1 MTSTTHTLRAKAF
14 IFDLDG
20 TLIDT
25 TPLVEKYWREFARE
39 HNLDPEKI
47 LATSHGR
54 RSIDTIAEW
63 VPHKATIEYA
73 TECERKLADNSEG
86 VSLLPGAEA
95 LLQKV
100 PAGKFGICTGGMR
113 YMVESRFRQCNLV
126 VPNVLATAD
135 SVQNG
140 KPHAEGYLQ
149 AAAGLGVDPKDCV
162 VFEDAPS
169 GVRAARAAGMDVVAL
184 LTTHSRE
191 QLEEAGATYIV
202 PFLTEVDIQVLP
214 DETFEV
220 LVTVEEP

>member
-1 MTSTTHTLRAKAF
+1 M
-14 IFDLDG
+14 
-20 TLIDT
+20 
-25 TPLVEKYWREFARE
+25 
-39 HNLDPEKI
+39 
-47 LATSHGR
+47 
-54 RSIDTIAEW
+54 
-63 VPHKATIEYA
+63 PHKATIEYA
-73 TECERKLADNSEG
+73 TEMERRLADESEG

-113 YMVESRFRQCNLV
+113 YMVESRFKQCNLV
-126 VPNVLATAD
+126 LPGVLATAD

-149 AAAGLGVDPKDCV
+149 AAAGLGMDPKDCV

-169 GVRAARAAGMDVVAL
+169 GVRAARAAGMDVVAV

-214 DETFEV
+214 DETYEV
-220 LVTVEEP
+220 LVTVEEQ